1 MMENAISLLI
11 KNSSHLVTGDK
22 NIFDVDF
29 QYNIPSNGDFS
40 QIATNPGPISTINT
54 TAKIDA

>member
-1 MMENAISLLI
+1 MMEDAISLLI

-22 NIFDVDF
+22 NIFEVDF
-29 QYNIPSNGDFS
+29 QQNIPSYADFS
-40 QIATNPGPISTINT
+40 QIATNPEPISTINT